1 MVSNTKIVEFKDII
15 NTKNSTKY
23 MGHLVPIEVGEDIP
37 FVVNRLYYITDV
49 PKNETR
55 GYHSHNDLEQVLICL
70 HGSVTI
76 KVNTPYEEEH
86 VVLNKVNQ
94 GLYIGPMVWREMY
107 DFSDDAVLLV
117 LASKHYDEADY
128 IRNYNEYCHMAEAYF
143 EGGRK
148 AHDTI

>member
-1 MVSNTKIVEFKDII
+1 MVCNTKLIEFKDIV

-23 MGHLVPIEVGEDIP
+23 MGHLVPIEVGMDVP
-37 FVVNRLYYITDV
+37 FTVNRLYYITDV
-49 PKNETR
+49 PQNETR

-86 VVLNKVNQ
+86 IVLDSVNQ
-94 GLYIGPMVWREMY
+94 GLYIGSMVWREMY
-107 DFSDDAVLLV
+107 NFSEGAVLLV

-128 IRNYNEYCHMAEAYF
+128 IRDYEEYCQMAEAYF
-143 EGGRK
+143 EGGK
-148 AHDTI
+148 ANDTI